1 MGIGRKNKVERKSG
15 IAGMKQP
22 KDPVFHHGIAL
33 KPHAVRVKLMGGKGF
48 GDARASRILR
58 DDQKINVL
66 CGSQPTPCAQG
77 QSAYQTIERR
87 WVG

>member
-1 MGIGRKNKVERKSG
+1 MGISGKNKVERKSG
-15 IAGMKQP
+15 IAGMEQP

-48 GDARASRILR
+48 GHARAGWILR
-58 DDQKINVL
+58 NDKEINIQR
-66 CGSQPTPCAQG
+66 GSEATPCTQG
-77 QSAYQTIERR
+77 QSAYQTVKRR